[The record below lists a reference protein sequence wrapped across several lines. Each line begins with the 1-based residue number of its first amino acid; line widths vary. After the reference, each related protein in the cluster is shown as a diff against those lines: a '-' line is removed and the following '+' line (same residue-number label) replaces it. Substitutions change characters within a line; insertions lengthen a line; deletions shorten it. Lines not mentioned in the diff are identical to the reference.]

1 MGLPTSA
8 YHITHLPDVAKELQ
22 RKVMLY
28 IFVQFKAL
36 EVQVCLGER
45 HALHRFGISVFL
57 PIACAEDTV
66 ENMAGS

>member
-1 MGLPTSA
+1 
-8 YHITHLPDVAKELQ
+8 
-22 RKVMLY
+22 MLY

-45 HALHRFGISVFL
+45 HARHRFGISVFL

-66 ENMAGS
+66 EKMDGS